1 MAIRVSARVRREIRN
16 GGAAAIE
23 ARIRAMRS
31 QPNSVAVGFPN
42 GTDPEQVMKA
52 VFMNFGTVN
61 VPARPFFTNAMR
73 DNRRKYRDF
82 MGRSFEG
89 LLLGET
95 SLSTVLNRLGLVAVG
110 DIQEAIGS
118 NTPPPLAP
126 ATIARKGSSR
136 TLVDTGALRQSVL
149 HELRMHQWG
158 GGS

>member
-31 QPNSVAVGFPN
+31 QPNAVAVGFPN

-52 VFMNFGTVN
+52 TFAEFGTVN
-61 VPARPFFTNAMR
+61 QLARPFFTNAMR
-73 DNRRKYRDF
+73 DGRRKYRAF
-82 MGRSFEG
+82 LARSVDG

-136 TLVDTGALRQSVL
+136 TLVDTGALRQSVR

-158 GGS
+158 SA